1 MAKARGRARI
11 STVLVCI
18 LALLQASLAHATA
31 QPVSQAAPAP
41 VKAQPKAVAKAPL
54 ILLPARPRPFHLA
67 AGLFAPTRTVVTPVN
82 HGPASTTTNATSKS
96 ATAATANLATQ
107 LASASVQL
115 HAATPA
121 GLSPLP
127 TSHAAS
133 PWSALHDELTRLSI
147 ASDQTHAAAGHVL
160 AVGASVSARTRAH
173 KPSVAEIALE
183 QASRRRLLA
192 LIDKVQQS
200 NQNVDRALADNQAL
214 IERHHFS
221 PRIEARQHAAV
232 SRFDSSAAALAAVQQ
247 KLVAASN
254 HSNADAWHDSLTQL
268 QKLVAAWQ
276 PASPAQSPQNTPWA
290 TPHLKVRAPHLDAD
304 DYLQHLSL
312 FDIKPIELAYAG
324 NQPVPAGTLFP
335 ILPTLGEAVLAGD
348 TQATIDASQTPAIQA
363 EAAALKHNP
372 ALIYQYVHDR
382 IAYVPYYGSLQGADF
397 TLQSGRGNDMDSAS
411 LLIALLRASNIPARY
426 VYGTVQVPTINA
438 RNWLGGVPDASAALS
453 LLAQGGVPSQAV
465 TNGSQITAIQLE
477 HVWVEAYVDYV
488 PSRGLVQQQS
498 DTWIPLDPSY
508 KQSTFTAALNVPA
521 AVPFSAQNLLSQLT
535 TSATVNANG
544 QIQNLNSASVQSAIS
559 AYQQSISTW
568 LGNYPS
574 PTAGSVLGQTRITP
588 NAVPQLPSVLPYT
601 LNVAAGDFDGLPA
614 SWRWQW
620 RLKLFANSADQTNS
634 AAQVSLTGDVVT
646 LLGHRLTLGFR
657 PSSADDSAVLASFLP
672 TGSSGNPALPAQYPG
687 SLPAYLINMTPQLFE
702 DGQLIADAGASVTSS
717 PNGSSITTP
726 ASPASQTGFP
736 LGTPLLLDSAAYD
749 PGSQNWQSD
758 DISTTDGSP
767 LWTEAGS
774 DTVNAGET
782 HVVSLDTGMSPGILA
797 SGQAALDALAQQLS
811 AGNQGSSF
819 DSETGLLLQAIG
831 QNYFGLLD
839 AYEQWMESG
848 QSLVG
853 FRRLSWARIA
863 SEVDAQ
869 YTQGLILSASFPGA
883 QIRLDHLES
892 AIVGQGGAAASIPY
906 RLAATERLSLYSQ
919 TALQTSLQSI
929 LPTGN
934 PVSAVNALA
943 TALSQGQALDLLNT
957 ATYPSLSPNLSLSAQ
972 EQPPVTNAVA
982 AGQAVLLNPVPVS
995 LSTAGIITSGSTSS
1009 SANQTTSP
1017 DAWTG
1022 RGLLYQDPSTGNS
1035 RFTVSNGATALWYD
1049 AQGTSWFAFA
1059 GPGQLQTLALPALT
1073 ATRNLNVQLQTALGN
1088 NQNLPWAQ
1096 FTPANDL
1103 INGDLLSQLNAQTSG
1118 AGSSNSQNLQS
1129 ASPNLLP
1136 TAAAILATAT
1146 ALSQSVNLNL
1156 DAPPQISSTP
1166 QTTGSVNVPYQY
1178 AIQASSPQGKA
1189 LSYSLASGPSA
1200 ISITG
1205 SGSSATL
1212 SWATPL
1218 QGSWPLTLRVSD
1230 GSTFTTQSWTLTV
1243 SQGAPVLQ
1251 MSLNV
1256 GPQPFAAAGSSLT
1269 VQISTEGGQLP
1280 ETATLTVDGQ
1290 PVALT
1295 PFPTNGNLNAQGSQ
1309 SSTYTATL
1317 TASPTVGNHNIVA
1330 QVSDGNQTVTQTSLY
1345 ATNDP
1350 QDNNISPTVA
1360 ITAPSAD
1367 GDITSPVTIT
1377 GSVSDPDLAYYL
1389 VLIQPVGAQSGQWTQ
1404 VGTGTQNVTN
1414 GPLATLDPSTLQNGL
1429 YNLSL
1434 VAYNSQGQQTGIQQG
1449 LEIEKNLKLGQFQLT
1464 FNDISLTAPG
1474 GMPLQLTRTYD
1485 STRSTQ
1491 ALDFGY
1497 GWSSS
1502 TQNVSLKKNVPT
1514 GYNWTVTTNAQAF
1527 QVCLVPQG
1535 VHKVTI
1541 TLPDGSLYNFSTT
1554 NAQQCQTGATPLPS
1568 VVFQALDNTATLTV
1582 NNPPVLDAQGGNL
1595 LDTDGNVWDP
1605 TGFTLTLQNQTQ
1617 YILDQNLGLQQIKD
1631 KFGNTLTF
1639 TTAGIQSSDGQG
1651 ITFQRDSSNRITQA
1665 TDESGNS
1672 LQYAYDQNG
1681 NLATVTDRN
1690 GNQST
1695 FTYLQQSQSVTGSAN
1710 SSNGS
1715 TTNVA
1720 GLVPVQAHYLE
1731 SYTTPNGV
1739 IATRLAYNDQGQLI
1753 GSTNAQGQSTTITYN
1768 ENSNQQT
1775 VKDKL
1780 GNITTYTYDNNGNI
1794 VQKVDALGNT
1804 WNYTFDANGNQT
1816 SQIDPLGHTTTTT
1829 YGLDLT
1835 NPGTYDQVMQTAD
1848 ALGNT
1853 ISMQYNANGNPAA
1866 VVDANGNNT
1875 GFEYFGNGSL
1885 NVNESLG
1892 VIFKDRL
1899 DNNGNEVEVGIQGQT
1914 TLFTFDS
1921 NGYIVN
1927 STDPVG
1933 TTTSYTNDSNGN
1945 PLSSRYNLN
1954 LNIGLPSASTAA
1966 VMTQGTYDANGNVL
1980 TSMDALGNVTRYTYD
1995 ANNDQL
2001 TMTDPQGHVT
2011 QYIYD
2016 VNYNLI
2022 ETIYPDGTSN
2032 SSTYD
2037 ANNNKLTDTDQNG
2050 HVTSYA
2056 YDAVGN
2062 LTQTT
2067 NPDGSSNNTSYDA
2080 AGNVLAT
2087 TNVRGQGMTYTNDAD
2102 GRAIAVTN
2110 ANSHANTYTFGA
2122 NGNQLTSTTPDG
2134 QTTSFQ
2140 YDALNRLTQTTLPN
2154 GQTRT
2159 VTYNQDGTK
2168 ATETDENGNT
2178 TSYNYDLASKL
2189 TGVMLAGPNG
2199 NVITNYGYDQAS
2211 NEASQ
2216 TDGNGHATR
2225 WQFDVNGNMTG
2236 RTLPDNRQETFA
2248 YDSIGNLL
2256 QHIAFDGTT
2265 LYVSYDAMARPI
2277 LKAWPDG
2284 RQSRYTY
2291 TPTGNVA
2298 TVTLGTTAP
2307 TISGFQPSGTTT
2319 WTYDANDRINS
2330 VTYPSGQYINYA
2342 YDNVGNLISR
2352 ATADGSW
2359 SYGYDANQNLT
2370 SVTDTN
2376 GLTTQY
2382 SYDVNNR
2389 LSTTTYPDGTT
2400 GYREYDA
2407 NGHLLQIAWKNGKGV
2422 LLNGTV
2428 YALLPNGQRQTLTRY
2443 DGSSPLNI
2451 VSLSYTNPATGAV
2464 SSQTHWGLSNPAAK
2478 FTYIYDYAE
2487 RLTQEQLQDDRNN
2500 TERITNWV
2508 YDAVGNR
2515 LSQTVTTSPASGASS
2530 TVTTTYTYD
2539 VTDRLQSTQ
2548 TTDATG
2554 TTTTTNYS
2562 WDQNGRLI
2570 QKATPSQI
2578 TQYSW
2583 RSDDR
2588 LIQVQQGATTAT
2600 LQTIASY
2607 QYDDNG
2613 NRTQRTTY
2621 VQDPNNPKG
2630 PLVPQVTNYL
2640 IDESYPYAETLEE
2653 TQSTNAGQTTRTL
2666 YTWDDSNELIG
2677 ANQNTGATT
2686 GPTQSYYEQDGLG
2699 SVITL
2704 SDPNGNVLQNY
2715 KYGAFGLTYNATT
2728 TDTNAY
2734 RYTGEY
2740 ADTAIGL
2747 QYNRQ
2752 RWYDSAVARFTGMD
2766 AYAGILTQPQTL
2778 HRYLYVGG
2786 DAVNSIDPSGL
2797 QTEED
2802 EVVEEDVDE
2811 ELEQEA
2817 TVSVMQSAGERIF
2830 LAIACEVVVD
2840 SAVDIAEQIGYLY
2853 VFFNKAGKPYVGQ
2866 TSRAAEIRV
2875 AEHELEKDVGN
2886 VVYKIPVKALPKSNA
2901 AEMIRLA
2908 EQWLIEKINGGRFVK
2923 NGANLITNKINSIG
2937 LRSSLLKKLSK
2948 VVPVC
2953 K

>member
-1605 TGFTLTLQNQTQ
+1605 TGFTLTLQNQTF
-1617 YILDQNLGLQQIKD
+1617 L
-1631 KFGNTLTF
+1631 
-1639 TTAGIQSSDGQG
+1639 
-1651 ITFQRDSSNRITQA
+1651 
-1665 TDESGNS
+1665 
-1672 LQYAYDQNG
+1672 
-1681 NLATVTDRN
+1681 
-1690 GNQST
+1690 
-1695 FTYLQQSQSVTGSAN
+1695 
-1710 SSNGS
+1710 
-1715 TTNVA
+1715 
-1720 GLVPVQAHYLE
+1720 
-1731 SYTTPNGV
+1731 
-1739 IATRLAYNDQGQLI
+1739 
-1753 GSTNAQGQSTTITYN
+1753 
-1768 ENSNQQT
+1768 
-1775 VKDKL
+1775 
-1780 GNITTYTYDNNGNI
+1780 
-1794 VQKVDALGNT
+1794 
-1804 WNYTFDANGNQT
+1804 
-1816 SQIDPLGHTTTTT
+1816 
-1829 YGLDLT
+1829 
-1835 NPGTYDQVMQTAD
+1835 
-1848 ALGNT
+1848 
-1853 ISMQYNANGNPAA
+1853 
-1866 VVDANGNNT
+1866 
-1875 GFEYFGNGSL
+1875 
-1885 NVNESLG
+1885 
-1892 VIFKDRL
+1892 
-1899 DNNGNEVEVGIQGQT
+1899 
-1914 TLFTFDS
+1914 
-1921 NGYIVN
+1921 
-1927 STDPVG
+1927 
-1933 TTTSYTNDSNGN
+1933 
-1945 PLSSRYNLN
+1945 
-1954 LNIGLPSASTAA
+1954 
-1966 VMTQGTYDANGNVL
+1966 
-1980 TSMDALGNVTRYTYD
+1980 
-1995 ANNDQL
+1995 
-2001 TMTDPQGHVT
+2001 
-2011 QYIYD
+2011 
-2016 VNYNLI
+2016 
-2022 ETIYPDGTSN
+2022 
-2032 SSTYD
+2032 
-2037 ANNNKLTDTDQNG
+2037 
-2050 HVTSYA
+2050 
-2056 YDAVGN
+2056 
-2062 LTQTT
+2062 
-2067 NPDGSSNNTSYDA
+2067 
-2080 AGNVLAT
+2080 
-2087 TNVRGQGMTYTNDAD
+2087 
-2102 GRAIAVTN
+2102 
-2110 ANSHANTYTFGA
+2110 
-2122 NGNQLTSTTPDG
+2122 
-2134 QTTSFQ
+2134 
-2140 YDALNRLTQTTLPN
+2140 
-2154 GQTRT
+2154 TRT
-2159 VTYNQDGTK
+2159 S
-2168 ATETDENGNT
+2168 ACSRSR
-2178 TSYNYDLASKL
+2178 TSS
-2189 TGVMLAGPNG
+2189 
-2199 NVITNYGYDQAS
+2199 
-2211 NEASQ
+2211 
-2216 TDGNGHATR
+2216 
-2225 WQFDVNGNMTG
+2225 
-2236 RTLPDNRQETFA
+2236 
-2248 YDSIGNLL
+2248 
-2256 QHIAFDGTT
+2256 
-2265 LYVSYDAMARPI
+2265 
-2277 LKAWPDG
+2277 
-2284 RQSRYTY
+2284 
-2291 TPTGNVA
+2291 
-2298 TVTLGTTAP
+2298 
-2307 TISGFQPSGTTT
+2307 
-2319 WTYDANDRINS
+2319 
-2330 VTYPSGQYINYA
+2330 
-2342 YDNVGNLISR
+2342 
-2352 ATADGSW
+2352 
-2359 SYGYDANQNLT
+2359 
-2370 SVTDTN
+2370 
-2376 GLTTQY
+2376 
-2382 SYDVNNR
+2382 
-2389 LSTTTYPDGTT
+2389 
-2400 GYREYDA
+2400 
-2407 NGHLLQIAWKNGKGV
+2407 
-2422 LLNGTV
+2422 
-2428 YALLPNGQRQTLTRY
+2428 
-2443 DGSSPLNI
+2443 
-2451 VSLSYTNPATGAV
+2451 
-2464 SSQTHWGLSNPAAK
+2464 
-2478 FTYIYDYAE
+2478 
-2487 RLTQEQLQDDRNN
+2487 
-2500 TERITNWV
+2500 
-2508 YDAVGNR
+2508 
-2515 LSQTVTTSPASGASS
+2515 
-2530 TVTTTYTYD
+2530 
-2539 VTDRLQSTQ
+2539 
-2548 TTDATG
+2548 
-2554 TTTTTNYS
+2554 
-2562 WDQNGRLI
+2562 
-2570 QKATPSQI
+2570 ATPS
-2578 TQYSW
+2578 
-2583 RSDDR
+2583 RS
-2588 LIQVQQGATTAT
+2588 
-2600 LQTIASY
+2600 
-2607 QYDDNG
+2607 
-2613 NRTQRTTY
+2613 
-2621 VQDPNNPKG
+2621 
-2630 PLVPQVTNYL
+2630 PQ
-2640 IDESYPYAETLEE
+2640 PA
-2653 TQSTNAGQTTRTL
+2653 
-2666 YTWDDSNELIG
+2666 
-2677 ANQNTGATT
+2677 
-2686 GPTQSYYEQDGLG
+2686 
-2699 SVITL
+2699 
-2704 SDPNGNVLQNY
+2704 
-2715 KYGAFGLTYNATT
+2715 
-2728 TDTNAY
+2728 
-2734 RYTGEY
+2734 
-2740 ADTAIGL
+2740 
-2747 QYNRQ
+2747 
-2752 RWYDSAVARFTGMD
+2752 
-2766 AYAGILTQPQTL
+2766 
-2778 HRYLYVGG
+2778 
-2786 DAVNSIDPSGL
+2786 
-2797 QTEED
+2797 
-2802 EVVEEDVDE
+2802 
-2811 ELEQEA
+2811 
-2817 TVSVMQSAGERIF
+2817 
-2830 LAIACEVVVD
+2830 
-2840 SAVDIAEQIGYLY
+2840 
-2853 VFFNKAGKPYVGQ
+2853 
-2866 TSRAAEIRV
+2866 SRAV
-2875 AEHELEKDVGN
+2875 T
-2886 VVYKIPVKALPKSNA
+2886 
-2901 AEMIRLA
+2901 
-2908 EQWLIEKINGGRFVK
+2908 GR
-2923 NGANLITNKINSIG
+2923 A
-2937 LRSSLLKKLSK
+2937 
-2948 VVPVC
+2948 
-2953 K
+2953 